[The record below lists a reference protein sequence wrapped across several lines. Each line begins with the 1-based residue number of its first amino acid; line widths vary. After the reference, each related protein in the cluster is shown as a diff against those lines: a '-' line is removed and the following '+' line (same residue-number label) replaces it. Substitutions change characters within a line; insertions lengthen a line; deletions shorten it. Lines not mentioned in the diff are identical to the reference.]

1 MKPKTHEFKSF
12 KNIIMSKLR
21 IVNIIALGLISVS
34 AFAGNPDRGG
44 QASANQLV
52 INGWARSSGLGWASQ
67 SSIKGIESMY
77 MNIGGL
83 VNTPKTDIAFA
94 RTSWLSGSGVNI
106 SNFGFA
112 QNLGN
117 DNAIGLSISSI
128 DLGDIPITT
137 VQQPNGGLGNFS
149 PRLTNIGLGYGRKFT
164 ERITGGVLLRVFSEN
179 SSNLKAQGVAI
190 DAGIQYKTSWKT
202 ADDTH
207 FGVSIKNIGPDV
219 KYSGDG
225 ISIKR
230 LNPKDNQEATVNQR
244 VAKYNIPALM
254 NIGGAHDIKLD
265 KNDETNFHTL
275 TLAANFTYNAF
286 SLNQTTFGAEYTY
299 KKMFMVRMGYAYE
312 KGIMSYDTR
321 RTASTGLMGGVTF
334 ELPYG
339 KDGNRFALDYSYRDT
354 RPFSGTHSIGLKM
367 SLGNQSE

>member
-1 MKPKTHEFKSF
+1 M
-12 KNIIMSKLR
+12 KLR
-21 IVNIIALGLISVS
+21 ILNILGFGLLSIT
-34 AFAGNPDRGG
+34 ANAGNPDRGG

-67 SSIKGIESMY
+67 SSVKGIESMY

-106 SNFGFA
+106 SSFGFA
-112 QNLGN
+112 HNLGN
-117 DNAIGLSISSI
+117 DNAIGLSVSSI
-128 DLGDIPITT
+128 DLGEIPITT
-137 VQQPNGGLGNFS
+137 VQQPNGGLGTFS

-179 SSNLKAQGVAI
+179 ASNIKAQGVAI

-230 LNPKDNQEATVNQR
+230 LNPKDNQESTVNQR
-244 VAKYNIPALM
+244 VAKYNIPALI
-254 NIGGAHDIKLD
+254 NIGGAYDIKLD
-265 KNDETNFHTL
+265 KKGETDFHTL
-275 TLAANFTYNAF
+275 TISGNFTYNAF
-286 SLNQTTFGAEYTY
+286 SLNQLTFGGEYVY
-299 KKMFMVRMGYAYE
+299 KKMFMIRGGYAYE
-312 KGIMSYDTR
+312 EGIMNYDTR

-334 ELPYG
+334 ELPFG

-367 SLGNQSE
+367 SLGGSDE

>member
-1 MKPKTHEFKSF
+1 M
-12 KNIIMSKLR
+12 KLR
-21 IVNIIALGLISVS
+21 ILNILGLGLLSIT
-34 AFAGNPDRGG
+34 ANAGNPDRGG

-52 INGWARSSGLGWASQ
+52 INGWARSSGIGWASQ
-67 SSIKGIESMY
+67 SSVKGIESMY

-106 SNFGFA
+106 SSFGFA
-112 QNLGN
+112 HNLGN
-117 DNAIGLSISSI
+117 DNAIGLSVSSI
-128 DLGDIPITT
+128 DLGEIPITT
-137 VQQPNGGLGNFS
+137 VQQPNGGLGTFS

-179 SSNLKAQGVAI
+179 ASNIKAQGVAI

-230 LNPKDNQEATVNQR
+230 LNPKDNQESTVNQR
-244 VAKYNIPALM
+244 VAKYNIPALI
-254 NIGGAHDIKLD
+254 NIGGAYDIKLD
-265 KNDETNFHTL
+265 KKGETDFHTL
-275 TLAANFTYNAF
+275 SVSGNFTYNAF
-286 SLNQTTFGAEYTY
+286 SLNQLTFGGEYIY
-299 KKMFMVRMGYAYE
+299 KKMFMIRAGYAFE
-312 KGIMSYDTR
+312 KGIMDYETR

-334 ELPYG
+334 ELPFG

-367 SLGNQSE
+367 SLGSSDE

>member
-1 MKPKTHEFKSF
+1 MKLKISS
-12 KNIIMSKLR
+12 IIG
-21 IVNIIALGLISVS
+21 IGLISFT
-34 AFAGNPDRGG
+34 ANAGNPDRGG

-52 INGWARSSGLGWASQ
+52 INGWARTSGIGWASQ
-67 SSIKGIESMY
+67 SNVKGIESMY

-106 SNFGFA
+106 SSFGFA
-112 QNLGN
+112 HNLGN
-117 DNAIGLSISSI
+117 DNAIGLTVSSI
-128 DLGDIPITT
+128 DLGAIPITT
-137 VQQPNGGLGNFS
+137 VNQPNGGLGTYS
-149 PRLTNIGLGYGRKFT
+149 PRLTNMGLGYSRKFT

-179 SSNLKAQGVAI
+179 ASNLKAQGVAI

-244 VAKYNIPALM
+244 IAKYNIPALI
-254 NIGGAHDIKLD
+254 NIGGSHDIKLD
-265 KNDETNFHTL
+265 KNAESNFHTL
-275 TLAANFTYNAF
+275 TVAGNFTYNAF
-286 SLNQTTFGAEYTY
+286 SLNQLTFGCEYIY
-299 KKMFMVRMGYAYE
+299 KKMFMVRAGYAHE
-312 KGIMSYDTR
+312 KGIMSYNTR
-321 RTASTGLMGGVTF
+321 RTASTGMMGGITF

-354 RPFSGTHSIGLKM
+354 RPFSGTHSIGIKM
-367 SLGNQSE
+367 SLGNPN